1 MFTATRRA
9 SSRVIRWRCRR
20 SKRLTSKEA
29 KRIASNIAKLPDLEV
44 AERLPVGVAQYQAL
58 TTHFLD

>member
-1 MFTATRRA
+1 MFTAIRRA
-9 SSRVIRWRCRR
+9 IVAAQPLAQRAAAAVIV
-20 SKRLTSKEA
+20 EV
-29 KRIASNIAKLPDLEV
+29 EV